1 MPFVV
6 LKGEK
11 KLSDVVSRAFGELKA
26 ADAARAHAAVL
37 KANPHLTETADL
49 EPGVIVVVPGVPG
62 LSAAPPEESE
72 TPAGQAVV
80 EIGRGLEDYRKTL
93 TASARDEQAAISGL
107 VAVLKSKEMKALVK
121 QLPDAGKYI
130 EHATAAARA
139 RAAEHEERAAFLRTL
154 AKAQAELDA
163 LATKLG

>member
-11 KLSDVVSRAFGELKA
+11 TLSDVVSRAFGELKA
-26 ADAARAHAAVL
+26 ADATRARAAVL
-37 KANPHLTETADL
+37 KANPHLTETAGL

-62 LSAAPPEESE
+62 LSTAPPDKSE

-93 TASARDEQAAISGL
+93 TATARDEQAVISDL
-107 VAVLKSKEMKALVK
+107 TAVLKSKEMKALVK
-121 QLPDAGKYI
+121 QLPDAGKYV

-139 RAAEHEERAAFLRTL
+139 RATEHEERVTFLRTL
-154 AKAQAELDA
+154 AKAQADLDA
-163 LATKLG
+163 LAAKLG